1 MSKPNNAALRMSR
14 VATALPRSTK
24 QIITIVVDFLSLFF
38 AVWGAYC
45 LRLGYWYEPST
56 EQFALFLLAPVIA
69 APIFVINGLYRSVIR
84 YVGEQALLAIVKS
97 MGIATL
103 LWTGVAFMTEM
114 RGLEGV
120 PRSVPLLYFMLATG
134 FVAATRF
141 GARWLLW
148 LPLRKRFS
156 NEQILIYGAGQ
167 AGHQLATSLLQGD
180 KLFPAAFVDD
190 NPNMVG
196 KDLGGLRVHSVN
208 QLPWLIEH
216 YEVSSV
222 IVCLP
227 DVSSEKRREVVELL
241 EQHRLKV
248 RILPGL
254 SDIVSG
260 RNLVSLVR
268 EVDVGDLLGRD
279 PIAADPELL
288 HKCITG
294 KVVLVTGAGGSIG
307 SELSHQI
314 AALSPRQ
321 LILLDHSEPSLYQV
335 HRKVEGLN
343 VCPVVPCLG
352 SVVDIGMVQHVFK
365 TYGVQTV
372 YHAAAHKHVPLVE
385 SNISEGVRNN
395 ILGTQNVAKAAAES
409 GAETFVLISTDKA
422 VRPTNVM
429 GSTKR
434 WAELAIQQV
443 ALEQQGNSGKTIFC
457 AVRFGNVLGSSGSV
471 IPLFKEQIQ
480 KGGPITVTHPEIN
493 RFFMSIHEAVEL
505 VIQAG
510 SMAQGGEVFLLDMGE
525 SVKIVD
531 LAKKM
536 ISLAG
541 LTEKTADGKGDIE
554 IQFTGLRPGEKLY
567 EELLIDS
574 TGAEKTAHPKIMRA
588 HEAGLTADQWAQVV
602 SKLFEQLNAYQES
615 DARRLLLD
623 IANDQTDFH
632 LQEARNVIR

>member
-1 MSKPNNAALRMSR
+1 MSKPNNAAVRLSR

-24 QIITIVVDFLSLFF
+24 QIITIAVDFISLFF

-45 LRLGYWYEPST
+45 LRLGYWYEPSA

-148 LPLRKRFS
+148 LPLRKRYG
-156 NEQILIYGAGQ
+156 NEQILIFGAGQ

-190 NPNMVG
+190 NPSLVG

-279 PIAADPELL
+279 PIAADPALL

-314 AALSPRQ
+314 AALSPKQ

-343 VCPVVPCLG
+343 ACPVVPCLG
-352 SVVDIGMVQHVFK
+352 SVADADLIRHVFK
-365 TYGVQTV
+365 TYHVQTV

-385 SNISEGVRNN
+385 SNISEGVKNN
-395 ILGTQNVAKAAAES
+395 ILGTQNVAQAAAEFGS
-409 GAETFVLISTDKA
+409 ETFVLISTDKA

-443 ALEQQGNSGKTIFC
+443 ARSQSNKTIFC

-567 EELLIDS
+567 EELLINDA
-574 TGAEKTAHPKIMRA
+574 GAEKTAHPKIMRA
-588 HEAGLTADQWAQVV
+588 HEAGLSKDQWGQVWG
-602 SKLFEQLNAYQES
+602 SLRHSLQTEQEQRAK
-615 DARRLLLD
+615 RLLLD
-623 IANDQTDFH
+623 VANNHFPMNT
-632 LQEARNVIR
+632 LGSTLNA

>member
-1 MSKPNNAALRMSR
+1 MSKPNNVAVRISR

-38 AVWGAYC
+38 AVWAAYC
-45 LRLGYWYEPST
+45 LRLGYWYEPSI
-56 EQFALFLLAPVIA
+56 EQFALFLLAPLIA

-120 PRSVPLLYFMLATG
+120 PRSVPVLYFMLATS

-148 LPLRKRFS
+148 LPLRKRFG

-190 NPNMVG
+190 NPSLVG

-279 PIAADPELL
+279 PIAADPALL

-314 AALSPRQ
+314 AALSPKQ
-321 LILLDHSEPSLYQV
+321 LILLDHSEPALYQV

-343 VCPVVPCLG
+343 ACPVAPCLG
-352 SVVDIGMVQHVFK
+352 SVADADLIRHVFK
-365 TYGVQTV
+365 TYHIQTV

-385 SNISEGVRNN
+385 SNISEGVKNN
-395 ILGTQNVAKAAAES
+395 ILGTQNVAQAAAEFGS
-409 GAETFVLISTDKA
+409 ETFVLISTDKA

-443 ALEQQGNSGKTIFC
+443 ARSQGNKTIFC

-567 EELLIDS
+567 EELLIDDA
-574 TGAEKTAHPKIMRA
+574 GAEKTAHPKIMRA
-588 HEAGLTADQWAQVV
+588 HEAGLSEDQWEQVCRSLLSELRV
-602 SKLFEQLNAYQES
+602 CNEQTAKN
-615 DARRLLLD
+615 LLLSV
-623 IANDQTDFH
+623 ANNENPANA
-632 LQEARNVIR
+632 LGSAINA

>member
-1 MSKPNNAALRMSR
+1 MSKPNNAAVRMSR

-24 QIITIVVDFLSLFF
+24 QIITIVVDFICLFF

-45 LRLGYWYEPST
+45 LRLGYWYEPSV

-120 PRSVPLLYFMLATG
+120 PRSVPVLYFMLATG

-148 LPLRKRFS
+148 LPLRKRFG
-156 NEQILIYGAGQ
+156 NEQILIFGAGQ

-190 NPNMVG
+190 NPNLVG

-279 PIAADPELL
+279 PIAADPALL

-314 AALSPRQ
+314 AALSPKQ
-321 LILLDHSEPSLYQV
+321 LILLDHSEPALYQV

-343 VCPVVPCLG
+343 ACPVVPCLG
-352 SVVDIGMVQHVFK
+352 SVADADLIRHVFK
-365 TYGVQTV
+365 TYHVQTV

-385 SNISEGVRNN
+385 SNISEGVKNN
-395 ILGTQNVAKAAAES
+395 ILGTQNVAQAAAEFGS
-409 GAETFVLISTDKA
+409 ETFVLISTDKA

-443 ALEQQGNSGKTIFC
+443 ARSQSNKTIFC

-574 TGAEKTAHPKIMRA
+574 AGAEKTAHPKIMRA
-588 HEAGLTADQWAQVV
+588 HEAGLSKDQWGQVFSTLFERLNADQEISA
-602 SKLFEQLNAYQES
+602 KK
-615 DARRLLLD
+615 LLLNV
-623 IANDQTDFH
+623 ANNQTDSH
-632 LQEARNVIR
+632 LQEAGHVSQ

>member
-1 MSKPNNAALRMSR
+1 MSKPNNAALRISSL
-14 VATALPRSTK
+14 VTALPRSTK

-45 LRLGYWYEPST
+45 LRLGYWYEPSA

-69 APIFVINGLYRSVIR
+69 APIFVVNGLYRSVIR

-148 LPLRKRFS
+148 LPLRKRFG

-167 AGHQLATSLLQGD
+167 AGHQLASSLLQGD

-190 NPNMVG
+190 NPNLIG

-216 YEVSSV
+216 YEVKSV

-279 PIAADPELL
+279 PIAADPALL

-307 SELSHQI
+307 SELCHQI
-314 AALSPRQ
+314 AALSPK
-321 LILLDHSEPSLYQV
+321 LLVLLDHSEPALYQV

-343 VCPVVPCLG
+343 ACPVVPCLG
-352 SVVDIGMVQHVFK
+352 SVADAELVRHVFQ
-365 TYGVQTV
+365 THGVQTV

-385 SNISEGVRNN
+385 SNISEGVKNN
-395 ILGTQNVAKAAAES
+395 IHGTQNVAKAAAEF

-434 WAELAIQQV
+434 WAELAVQQI
-443 ALEQQGNSGKTIFC
+443 ALRQQNRKTTFC

-480 KGGPITVTHPEIN
+480 RGGPITVTHPEIN

-510 SMAQGGEVFLLDMGE
+510 SMAHGGEVFLLDMGE

-541 LTEKTADGKGDIE
+541 LAEKAADGKGDIE

-567 EELLIDS
+567 EELLIDNMN
-574 TGAEKTAHPKIMRA
+574 AEKTAHPKIMRA
-588 HEAGLTADQWAQVV
+588 HEAGLSADQWERVWV
-602 SKLFEQLNAYQES
+602 TLSIFLKTNNEQSAKI
-615 DARRLLLD
+615 LLLTV
-623 IANDQTDFH
+623 ANNGNPESQ
-632 LQEARNVIR
+632 LRGIINA

>member
-1 MSKPNNAALRMSR
+1 MSKPNNTAVRMSR

-24 QIITIVVDFLSLFF
+24 QIITIVVDFVCLFF

-134 FVAATRF
+134 FVAASRF

-148 LPLRKRFS
+148 LPLRKRYS

-190 NPNMVG
+190 NPNLVG
-196 KDLGGLRVHSVN
+196 KDLGGLRVHSVS

-227 DVSSEKRREVVELL
+227 DVSSDKRREVVELL

-279 PIAADPELL
+279 PIAADPALL

-314 AALSPRQ
+314 AALSPKQ
-321 LILLDHSEPSLYQV
+321 LVLLDHSEPALYQV

-343 VCPVVPCLG
+343 ACPVVPCLG
-352 SVVDIGMVQHVFK
+352 SVADADLIQHVFK
-365 TYGVQTV
+365 TYHVQTV

-385 SNISEGVRNN
+385 SNISEGVKNN
-395 ILGTQNVAKAAAES
+395 ILGTQNVAKAAAEF
-409 GAETFVLISTDKA
+409 GTETFVLISTDKA

-443 ALEQQGNSGKTIFC
+443 ASSQNNRTIFC

-510 SMAQGGEVFLLDMGE
+510 SMAKGGEVFLLDMGE

-574 TGAEKTAHPKIMRA
+574 AGAEKTAHPKIMRA
-588 HEAGLTADQWAQVV
+588 HEAGLGTDQWGQVF
-602 SKLFEQLNAYQES
+602 SKLLDRLNTDQES
-615 DARRLLLD
+615 SAKKLLLD
-623 IANDQTDFH
+623 VANDQTKSH
-632 LQEARNVIR
+632 LQEAGHVSQ

>member
-1 MSKPNNAALRMSR
+1 MNKANHIAAHLSR
-14 VATALPRSTK
+14 LATALPRSTK
-24 QIITIVVDFLSLFF
+24 QIITIAVDFASLFF

-45 LRLGYWYEPST
+45 LRLGYWYEPSI
-56 EQFALFLLAPVIA
+56 EQFALFVMAPVIA
-69 APIFVINGLYRSVIR
+69 APVFVINGLYRSVIR

-134 FVAATRF
+134 LVAATRF

-148 LPLRKRFS
+148 LPLRKRFG
-156 NEQILIYGAGQ
+156 NEQVLVYGAGQ

-180 KLFPAAFVDD
+180 KLFPAAFVDN
-190 NPNMVG
+190 NPALIG
-196 KDLGGLRVHSVN
+196 KDIGGLRVYSVD

-227 DVSSEKRREVVELL
+227 DVKSDRRREVVELL
-241 EQHRLKV
+241 EQYRLKV
-248 RILPGL
+248 RVLPGL
-254 SDIVSG
+254 SDIASG

-279 PIAADPELL
+279 PIAANPNLL
-288 HKCITG
+288 RKCITG

-307 SELSHQI
+307 SELSHQV
-314 AALSPRQ
+314 AALSPHL
-321 LILLDHSEPSLYQV
+321 LILLDHSEPALYQV
-335 HRKVEGLN
+335 HRKLTQLN
-343 VCPVVPCLG
+343 TCPVLPCLG
-352 SVVDIGMVQHVFK
+352 SVVDIEMLRRLFQRHGI
-365 TYGVQTV
+365 QTV

-385 SNISEGVRNN
+385 SNLLEGVKNN
-395 ILGTQNVAKAAAES
+395 VFGTQNLAQTAAQFR
-409 GAETFVLISTDKA
+409 AETFVLISTDKA

-429 GSTKR
+429 GATKR
-434 WAELAIQQV
+434 WAELAVQQV
-443 ALEQQGNSGKTIFC
+443 AQTHNQASQTTFC

-480 KGGPITVTHPEIN
+480 QGGPITVTHPEIN

-510 SMAQGGEVFLLDMGE
+510 SMAQGSEVFLLDMGE
-525 SVKIVD
+525 SVKIID
-531 LAKKM
+531 LARKM

-541 LTEKTADGKGDIE
+541 LTEKTVNGQGDIE
-554 IQFTGLRPGEKLY
+554 IQFSGLRPGEKLY
-567 EELLIDS
+567 EELLIDE
-574 TGAEKTAHPKIMRA
+574 TKAELTSHVKIRKA
-588 HEAGLTADQWAQVV
+588 LDYCPSESEINVLWQQLSIQFNAQDEN
-602 SKLFEQLNAYQES
+602 SLKH
-615 DARRLLLD
+615 LLLEV
-623 IANDQTDFH
+623 AN
-632 LQEARNVIR
+632 R

>member
-1 MSKPNNAALRMSR
+1 MSKPNNAAVRMSR

-24 QIITIVVDFLSLFF
+24 QIITILVDFISLFF

-45 LRLGYWYEPST
+45 LRLGYWYEPSV
-56 EQFALFLLAPVIA
+56 EQFALFLLAPLIA

-148 LPLRKRFS
+148 LPLRKRYG
-156 NEQILIYGAGQ
+156 NEQILIFGAGQ

-190 NPNMVG
+190 NPNLVG

-279 PIAADPELL
+279 PIAADPALL

-294 KVVLVTGAGGSIG
+294 KVVLVTGSGGSIG

-314 AALSPRQ
+314 AALSPKQ

-343 VCPVVPCLG
+343 ACPVVPCLG
-352 SVVDIGMVQHVFK
+352 SVADADLIRHVFK
-365 TYGVQTV
+365 TYHVQTV

-385 SNISEGVRNN
+385 SNISEGVKNN
-395 ILGTQNVAKAAAES
+395 ILGTQNVAQAAAEFGS
-409 GAETFVLISTDKA
+409 ETFVLISTDKA

-443 ALEQQGNSGKTIFC
+443 ARSQGNKTIFC

-554 IQFTGLRPGEKLY
+554 IQFTGLRPGEKLF
-567 EELLIDS
+567 EELLIDDA
-574 TGAEKTAHPKIMRA
+574 GAEKTAHPKIMRA
-588 HEAGLTADQWAQVV
+588 HEAGLSKDQWGQVWG
-602 SKLFEQLNAYQES
+602 SLLNSLQTEQEQSAK
-615 DARRLLLD
+615 RLLLD
-623 IANDQTDFH
+623 VANNHFPMNT
-632 LQEARNVIR
+632 LGSTLNA

>member
-1 MSKPNNAALRMSR
+1 MSKPNNAAVRLSR

-24 QIITIVVDFLSLFF
+24 QIITIAVDFISLFF

-45 LRLGYWYEPST
+45 LRLGYWYEPSV
-56 EQFALFLLAPVIA
+56 EQFALFLLAPLIA

-148 LPLRKRFS
+148 LPLRKRFG

-190 NPNMVG
+190 NPSLVG

-279 PIAADPELL
+279 PIAADPALL

-314 AALSPRQ
+314 AALSPKQ

-343 VCPVVPCLG
+343 ACPVVPCLG
-352 SVVDIGMVQHVFK
+352 SVADADLIRHVFK
-365 TYGVQTV
+365 TYHVQTV

-385 SNISEGVRNN
+385 SNISEGVKNN
-395 ILGTQNVAKAAAES
+395 ILGTQNVAQAAAQFGS
-409 GAETFVLISTDKA
+409 ETFVLISTDKA

-443 ALEQQGNSGKTIFC
+443 ARSQSNKTIFC

-567 EELLIDS
+567 EELLIDDA
-574 TGAEKTAHPKIMRA
+574 GAEKTAHPKIMRA
-588 HEAGLTADQWAQVV
+588 HEAGLSKDQWGQVWG
-602 SKLFEQLNAYQES
+602 SLLHSLQTEQEQSAK
-615 DARRLLLD
+615 RLLLD
-623 IANDQTDFH
+623 VANNHFPMNI
-632 LQEARNVIR
+632 LGSMLNA